1 MWLANTRRSWLLII
15 DNADNPKIDYAAFF
29 PSGNNGNIILTTR
42 NPQCRDY
49 ATVGFEHLDHLDL
62 QGARSLLFKAAG
74 IKESLREDYSEA
86 AEKVLQALAFHT
98 LAIIQAGA
106 FIKRHY
112 YPLEQYPILLKKQ
125 EEQILKYYTTQEQ
138 STYGSVYA
146 TFEVSATQMEASR
159 DQSAADAL
167 DLLQILGFIHF
178 EEIPE
183 LMFSRARKGAI
194 YIHKCISR
202 DGPRNEIDQLSELQT
217 SRLPL
222 FMLQE
227 NDNALDLF
235 LWRWRGIL
243 NLLESYSLIKI
254 GRSGEDLSFSM
265 HPLAHTWS
273 RIRLGLAIRKKAWRV
288 AGCIIALSMRG
299 LDYDMFHE
307 KLRSH
312 VEVYLDRFH
321 VEYMADMSG
330 LEFFQ
335 THFHVCWL
343 LIHLHD
349 TPKLRSLLDMLE
361 TFKART
367 GASGISSSQV
377 QHQEIIAI
385 CLVGEGKPKEAVEL
399 LERLVESGP
408 YDDYNPQA
416 SLARAYMATKQ
427 YQRAINL
434 LKHAVNIHTPES
446 ANLLLSQINLGE
458 AYYDT
463 RQFERAAMLFEQVV
477 KTTQKTLVP
486 THPSRLLSEKML
498 GEAYIETHQPKK
510 AADILQQV
518 LVKRRKIL
526 NGTDGCLLNT
536 QHSLA
541 VAYLRM
547 GNDHCGRAA
556 ELLEQLVRI
565 YKEIRTPYDHEL
577 LISQYNLALAYI
589 RMGNGHYE
597 RAAELLEQVVRVHK
611 ESLTPDHPEL
621 LRSQHNLAVAYVG
634 MGNGHHGRA
643 AAVIEQVVEVERKI
657 LAPEDPDRLDSQQLL
672 EEVYTSIEA
681 ESSPEPICASG
692 EDI

>member
-1 MWLANTRRSWLLII
+1 M
-15 DNADNPKIDYAAFF
+15 
-29 PSGNNGNIILTTR
+29 TTR
-42 NPQCRDY
+42 NPQCRDH
-49 ATVGFEHLDHLDL
+49 ATVGCENLDHLDT
-62 QGARSLLFKAAG
+62 QDARLLLFKAAE
-74 IKESLREDYSEA
+74 IHASSYKDKKEA
-86 AEKVLQALAFHT
+86 AEKVIQALGFHT

-106 FIKRHY
+106 YIKLRFCSLEE
-112 YPLEQYPILLKKQ
+112 YPAHFRKQ
-125 EEQILKYYTTQEQ
+125 EERLIKYHSRQAR
-138 STYGSVYA
+138 SVYGSVFA
-146 TFEVSATQMEASR
+146 TFEISATQMELSR
-159 DQSAADAL
+159 DQSATDAL

-178 EEIPE
+178 EDVPE
-183 LMFSRARKGAI
+183 LMFSRARKEAI
-194 YIHKCISR
+194 HIHKSINR
-202 DGPRNEIDQLSELQT
+202 DGPRDEIYQLSELQT
-217 SRLPL
+217 CRLPL
-222 FMLQE
+222 LMIQD
-227 NDNALDLF
+227 NDNAVDIF
-235 LWRWRGIL
+235 QGRWRESL
-243 NLLESYSLIKI
+243 SLLESYSLIKI
-254 GRSGEDLSFSM
+254 GGNIEELSFSM

-273 RIRLGLAIRKKAWRV
+273 RIRLGLAVRKHTRLA
-288 AGCIIALSMRG
+288 AGSIIALSMRG
-299 LDYDMFHE
+299 VHYDMFYE

-312 VEVYLDRFH
+312 VEFYLDRLH

-377 QHQEIIAI
+377 QYQEIIAI
-385 CLVGEGKPKEAVEL
+385 CLVEEGKPKEAVEL

-408 YDDYNPQA
+408 YDDYNPHA

-427 YQRAINL
+427 HQRAIDL

-446 ANLLLSQINLGE
+446 ANLLLLQINLGE

-518 LVKRRKIL
+518 VVKRRKIL
-526 NGTDGCLLNT
+526 NDTDGCLLNT

-597 RAAELLEQVVRVHK
+597 KAAEPFEQ
-611 ESLTPDHPEL
+611 L
-621 LRSQHNLAVAYVG
+621 
-634 MGNGHHGRA
+634 
-643 AAVIEQVVEVERKI
+643 VEMRQI
-657 LAPEDPDRLDSQQLL
+657 TLAPEDPYRLDSEQLL
-672 EEVYTSIEA
+672 EEIYGSIEA
-681 ESSPEPICASG
+681 ENNAGFTSSE
-692 EDI
+692 EETD